1 MKMPW
6 RLLREE
12 EGQNVIEYT
21 LMIGLVVL
29 TIWLAV
35 NAAGINDIL
44 SDIWSKVRSGL
55 STD

>member
-1 MKMPW
+1 MKMPR

-12 EGQNVIEYT
+12 EGQNLVEYT

-35 NAAGINDIL
+35 NAAGINNIL
-44 SDIWSKVRSGL
+44 SDIWSRVRNSL
-55 STD
+55 STV

>member
-1 MKMPW
+1 ME
-6 RLLREE
+6 LLRRVFWEE

-35 NAAGINDIL
+35 NAAGINDTL
-44 SDIWSKVRSGL
+44 SDIWSGVRSGL
-55 STD
+55 SAD

>member
-1 MKMPW
+1 MK
-6 RLLREE
+6 LLQGLFREE
-12 EGQNVIEYT
+12 KGQNVVEYT

-44 SDIWSKVRSGL
+44 SDIWSRVRSGL
-55 STD
+55 STA